1 MGITAE
7 FARLG
12 ARLVNQQWAV
22 SALTPTEMVA
32 SLWFHRLKSED
43 GQLVYRD
50 YLGRW
55 SGHGNRLFGEHLQV
69 ALADQRPV
77 RLVIARTED
86 VDLIESGIDGSKVRK
101 TFRARPEWVGRVT
114 EFDGDRFVIAFDK
127 AAV

>member
-7 FARLG
+7 FTRLG

-86 VDLIESGIDGSKVRK
+86 VELIANLKGVCGEAPVPDEIH
-101 TFRARPEWVGRVT
+101 F
-114 EFDGDRFVIAFDK
+114 
-127 AAV
+127 

>member
-12 ARLVNQQWAV
+12 ARLVNHQWAV
-22 SALTPTEMVA
+22 SALTTTEMVA

-50 YLGRW
+50 HLGRW
-55 SGHGNRLFGEHLQV
+55 SGHGNRLFAEHLQI
-69 ALADQRPV
+69 ALSDQRPV
-77 RLVIARTED
+77 RLVIARTDD
-86 VDLIESGIDGSKVRK
+86 VELIESGADGSKVRK
-101 TFRARPEWVGRVT
+101 SFRARPEWVGRVT

-127 AAV
+127 TGH